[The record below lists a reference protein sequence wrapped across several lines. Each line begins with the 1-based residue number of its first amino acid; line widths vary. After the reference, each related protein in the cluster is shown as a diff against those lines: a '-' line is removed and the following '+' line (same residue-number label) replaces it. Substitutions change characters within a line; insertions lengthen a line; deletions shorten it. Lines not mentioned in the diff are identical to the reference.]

1 MKFGDEVKDM
11 TIGQKRIE
19 KIPKGVGPGEYSPER
34 ADEVTKANAP
44 KYNLGT
50 GSPSRAQLTFANQG

>member
-1 MKFGDEVKDM
+1 M